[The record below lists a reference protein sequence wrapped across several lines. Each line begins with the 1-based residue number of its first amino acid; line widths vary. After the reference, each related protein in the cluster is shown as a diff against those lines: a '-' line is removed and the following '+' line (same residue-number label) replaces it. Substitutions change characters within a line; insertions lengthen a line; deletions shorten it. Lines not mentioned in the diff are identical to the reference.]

1 VVNDALQG
9 PGQSMSTKV
18 CPSSK
23 IPMKKWRFQ
32 LGGSTRSDCAMMRR
46 RRGFLEIPRCDSLHE
61 GGDGM
66 VGDAVIVAGGI
77 GSRMLPASAMVA
89 KEALPLVDVP
99 ILNHL
104 CWEAIRAGAN
114 RLHLVISEH
123 KAGLELKLKPDEEEI
138 RALQEA
144 RPDLPERAFKAI
156 PDGIEILTHFQYVPL
171 GMADAVLQALRS
183 FDGPALVLLGDNL
196 LMDSHPSVKNI
207 GIENAST
214 ASLRL
219 VEAFSRTGRPVA
231 GLWSVAESEVSK
243 YGVVAQDGER
253 ITEIVEKP
261 DEGSAPSR
269 KVLCGRYLFS
279 AEAKDLLENEC
290 NVEKFGELQSIALFH
305 HWMKHDGGFIGVD
318 LDDCQWYDSGR
329 PETWLQAQVDHAL
342 RRDDIS
348 ESMREWLQ
356 DRLNQ

>member
-1 VVNDALQG
+1 
-9 PGQSMSTKV
+9 
-18 CPSSK
+18 
-23 IPMKKWRFQ
+23 
-32 LGGSTRSDCAMMRR
+32 
-46 RRGFLEIPRCDSLHE
+46 
-61 GGDGM
+61 M

-89 KEALPLVDVP
+89 KEALPLIDVP

-114 RLHLVISEH
+114 RLHLVISER
-123 KAGLELKLKPDEEEI
+123 KAGLEMKLMPNEAEL
-138 RALQEA
+138 RALQES

-156 PDGIEILTHFQYVPL
+156 PDGVEIITHFQYVPL

-196 LMDSHPSVKNI
+196 LMDSHPSVKNV

-231 GLWSVAESEVSK
+231 GLWSVSESEVGK

-253 ITEIVEKP
+253 IVEIMEKP
-261 DEGSAPSR
+261 DEGLAPSR

-279 AEAKDLLENEC
+279 ADARGLLENEC
-290 NVEKFGELQSIALFH
+290 SVEKFGELQSIALFH

-318 LDDCQWYDSGR
+318 LVLGEKAGDDRVIEINPR
-329 PETWLQAQVDHAL
+329 PTTSYCAL
-342 RRDDIS
+342 RRRSSVNLARLSLDLLDHREPELPEWPPEPELFDS
-348 ESMREWLQ
+348 EGNAGEWPGGRVSTAA
-356 DRLNQ
+356 DMERVS